1 MSEMYKLAAQAKLRF
16 ASKRGELTVED
27 LFQLPLTS
35 KTGFDLNTL
44 AVGVSKQ
51 LKDMGEES
59 FVEEASTNPQKQVL
73 TLSLDILKDVIKTQQ
88 EANKAALARRERQA
102 EIQKIRDLIVQ
113 KKDEKLAGASLEDL
127 EAKLKA
133 LSESA

>member
-1 MSEMYKLAAQAKLRF
+1 MSEIYKFAAQNRVRF
-16 ASKRGELTVED
+16 PSKRGELTVED

-44 AVGVSKQ
+44 AVGVNKQ
-51 LKDMGEES
+51 LKELGEES
-59 FVEEASTNPQKQVL
+59 FVEDASTNPQKQLL
-73 TLSLDILKDVIKTQQ
+73 TVQLDILKDVIKTRQD
-88 EANKAALARRERQA
+88 ENKAALARRERQA
-102 EIQKIRDLIVQ
+102 EIARIRDLIVQ